1 MKRIHSALAL
11 VLFLAATLAAAGQDS
26 RPAAPGREELIRI
39 AEEVKKDVEEIRG
52 WKFKH
57 DVKTDVRTEAQLRE
71 FIEKKLFE
79 EQYAGD
85 KLKVTEA
92 FLRMVGLIPADCDL
106 RKTTMDV
113 LLNQIGGFYDPD
125 TKAFYMMDRGGYG
138 PLLTR
143 TLVAHELT
151 HALDDQYT
159 QLDKLVH
166 AAGETEDAGFA
177 IGAVVEGSATHLM
190 MIYMQRAMASGK
202 YDAAELGQA
211 MQDEMKRSEV
221 FMKAP
226 RYFTTLA
233 ANYLCGMYFV
243 SNGEPPVQPKAGG
256 AAELAA
262 RTMQQR
268 MLRLF
273 KDLPASSEQI
283 LHPEKYWD
291 DEKRDEPVVLDDKV
305 IESLVRPA
313 GSHVIH
319 RSVIGELLCA
329 ILASDPADEF
339 DMMLSASPDYWTND
353 AAKGWGGDRFFLI
366 ADGPDEKAATKDLK
380 NRRGVWVTMW
390 DTPDDRE
397 EFIDDF
403 QFHRPEPARR
413 LIRLGERV
421 AIFTFVFSPESHAAL
436 ESVLAN
442 VKLDFRK
449 GGKPWNPAK

>member
-1 MKRIHSALAL
+1 MKRIHTALAL
-11 VLFLAATLAAAGQDS
+11 VLSLAAAFAAAGQDS
-26 RPAAPGREELIRI
+26 RPAAPGRDELIRI

-159 QLDKLVH
+159 QLDKLIH

-243 SNGEPPVQPKAGG
+243 SNGEPPMQPKAGG

-291 DEKRDEPVVLDDKV
+291 DGKRDEPVLLDDKA
-305 IESLVRPA
+305 IESLVLPA
-313 GSHVIH
+313 GAHVIH

-339 DMMLSASPDYWTND
+339 DMLLSASPDYWTND

-366 ADGPDEKAATKDLK
+366 ADGPDEKAASKDLK

-390 DTPDDRE
+390 DTSDDRE

-403 QFHRPEPARR
+403 VHFRPDPTRR
-413 LIRLGERV
+413 LIRIGARV
-421 AIFTFVFSPESHAAL
+421 AVFTFAFSADAHAAFETALSNAKL
-436 ESVLAN
+436 E
-442 VKLDFRK
+442 FRK
-449 GGKPWNPAK
+449 GGKPWKSDK